1 MNQIKELS
9 QRLLNKIKSSDF
21 DSLLM
26 PISITLLLIA
36 IALLTFSCNT
46 TKSMTDNSKTATFDS
61 VRTEYVYIRD
71 TSFIEQTRIIRD
83 SIFFESTGNTQ
94 VIFSEKGGTYNVK
107 TGEASGVVN
116 VFSSSSEKKLQERL
130 DLSNKNEMN
139 LTTMLKASRDSVKMF
154 KESKDIKEY
163 KKTVM
168 AGWYIYLIVGFL
180 GGIAFIIF
188 LKKFPY
194 TAPFF
199 FWL

>member
-1 MNQIKELS
+1 MDKIKELS
-9 QRLLNKIKSSDF
+9 QRLLNKIKSFDF
-21 DSLLM
+21 EGLFI
-26 PISITLLLIA
+26 PISITLLLIV
-36 IALLTFSCNT
+36 IALLAFSCNT
-46 TKSMTDNSKTATFDS
+46 TKRMTDNSKTATTDS
-61 VRTEYVYIRD
+61 VRSEYIYIRD
-71 TSFIEQTRIIRD
+71 TSFIENTRIIRD

-94 VIFSEKGGTYNVK
+94 VIFSKNGGTYNVK

-116 VFSSSSEKKLQERL
+116 VSSSSSERKLQEKL
-130 DLSNKNEMN
+130 DISNKNEMN
-139 LTTMLKASRDSVKMF
+139 LTTMLKASRDSLKMF

-163 KKTVM
+163 KKTTM

-180 GGIAFIIF
+180 VGIAFIIF

>member
-9 QRLLNKIKSSDF
+9 RRLLNKIKSFDF
-21 DSLLM
+21 GGLLI
-26 PISITLLLIA
+26 PISITLLLIV

-107 TGEASGVVN
+107 TGEASGVIN
-116 VFSSSSEKKLQERL
+116 VSSSYSEKKLQEKL
-130 DLSNKNEMN
+130 DISNKNEMN

-163 KKTVM
+163 KKTTM

-180 GGIAFIIF
+180 AGIAFIIF

>member
-9 QRLLNKIKSSDF
+9 RRLLNKIKSFDF
-21 DSLLM
+21 GGLLI
-26 PISITLLLIA
+26 PISITLLLIV

-107 TGEASGVVN
+107 TGEASGVIN
-116 VFSSSSEKKLQERL
+116 VSSSSSEKKLQERL
-130 DLSNKNEMN
+130 DISNKNEMN

-163 KKTVM
+163 KKTTM

-180 GGIAFIIF
+180 AGIAFIIF

>member
-1 MNQIKELS
+1 MHQIKELA
-9 QRLLNKIKSSDF
+9 QRLLNKIKSFDF
-21 DSLLM
+21 GGLFI
-26 PISITLLLIA
+26 PISITILLIA

-46 TKSMTDNSKTATFDS
+46 TKRMTDNSKTATTDS
-61 VRTEYVYIRD
+61 VRTEYLYVRD
-71 TSFIEQTRIIRD
+71 TSFIENTRIVRD

-94 VIFSEKGGTYNVK
+94 VIFSKNGGTYNVK

-116 VFSSSSEKKLQERL
+116 VSSSSSEKKLQERL
-130 DLSNKNEMN
+130 DISNKNEMN
-139 LTTMLKASRDSVKMF
+139 LTTTLKASRDSVKMF

-180 GGIAFIIF
+180 SGIAFIIF
-188 LKKFPY
+188 LKKFPF

>member
-1 MNQIKELS
+1 MHQVKELA
-9 QRLLNKIKSSDF
+9 QRLLKKVKSFDF
-21 DSLLM
+21 GGLLM
-26 PISITLLLIA
+26 PIIITILLIA

-46 TKSMTDNSKTATFDS
+46 TRRMTDNSKTATFDS

-71 TSFIEQTRIIRD
+71 TSFIEQTRVVRD

-94 VIFSEKGGTYNVK
+94 VTFSEKGGTYNVK

-116 VFSSSSEKKLQERL
+116 VSSSYSEKKLQEKL
-130 DLSNKNEMN
+130 DISNKNEMN

-154 KESKDIKEY
+154 KETKDIKEY
-163 KKTVM
+163 KKTEM

-180 GGIAFIIF
+180 AGIAFIIF

-194 TAPFF
+194 TSPFF